1 MLHFFLAIVPDRT
14 IYIFSSELSPLGSK
28 DDFLK
33 TSKIF
38 STTEEITIGLSSK
51 IKAFLANNY

>member
-14 IYIFSSELSPLGSK
+14 IYMFPSELSPLGSK

-33 TSKIF
+33 TSKNF

-51 IKAFLANNY
+51 IKSLFG